1 MERSKTGLYLALIG
15 LLVLAALVCVALII
29 YGEWFSQYLIGA
41 GALGVLLVIY
51 SFIVLLFRKA
61 QITAEE

>member
-1 MERSKTGLYLALIG
+1 VLIALLA
-15 LLVLAALVCVALII
+15 VAALLCVALMI
-29 YGEWFSQYLIGA
+29 YGEWFSQYLLGA